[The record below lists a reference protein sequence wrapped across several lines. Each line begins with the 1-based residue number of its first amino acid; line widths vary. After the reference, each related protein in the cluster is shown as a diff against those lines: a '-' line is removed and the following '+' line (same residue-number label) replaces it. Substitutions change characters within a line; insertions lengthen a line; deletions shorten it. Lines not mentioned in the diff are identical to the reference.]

1 MQRRGRGYFWISG
14 SHDEMGD
21 GAVMEQK
28 VMCGEEGA
36 SGVGAMVLQSLG
48 GMGWRAQCC
57 QSQSREWPPGADT
70 VGLENISLGVGLALG
85 EL

>member
-1 MQRRGRGYFWISG
+1 MGTSGFLAHMMRWVMVLWMQKI
-14 SHDEMGD
+14 
-21 GAVMEQK
+21 
-28 VMCGEEGA
+28 MCGEEGT
-36 SGVGAMVLQSLG
+36 SGMGAMVLQSLG
-48 GMGWRAQCC
+48 GMGWRAQRC